1 MMQRRVPAIS
11 GRGGKTAFL
20 VSSPRGVEQKG
31 GAVFPS
37 PALKLQGLVYR
48 ALIMNFW
55 LIVILVLVLLVLLAL
70 LALLPDYRRYRRL
83 KSM

>member
-1 MMQRRVPAIS
+1 MQRWVPAIS

-20 VSSPRGVEQKG
+20 VSSPQGVEQKG
-31 GAVFPS
+31 GAVFP
-37 PALKLQGLVYR
+37 PLLFIQGLVYR
-48 ALIMNFW
+48 VLVMSIW